1 VIGIVTR
8 EMKTHKDLDV
18 WKTAVEL
25 AIDVYK
31 ATRSF
36 PREELFGLSAQMRRS
51 AVSIA
56 SNIAEGAARQTSKE
70 FAQFLHVAAGS
81 TSELD
86 TQIEIARGI
95 GIGETADLQRLQNT
109 EARVAKMLQGLI
121 KSVVHTRDS

>member
-1 VIGIVTR
+1 
-8 EMKTHKDLDV
+8 MKTHKDLDV
-18 WKTAVEL
+18 WKTAVDL

-31 ATRSF
+31 VTRSF

-70 FAQFLHVAAGS
+70 FSQFLHVAAGS

-86 TQIEIARGI
+86 TQIEIARGV
-95 GIGETADLQRLQNT
+95 GIGEGPDLQRLQNT
-109 EARVAKMLQGLI
+109 AARVSMMLQGLI
-121 KSVVHTRDS
+121 KSVAHSRDL

>member
-109 EARVAKMLQGLI
+109 EARVAKMPQGLI